1 MRNKIN
7 QKGFTL
13 IELLIVIAIIS
24 VLATMALPSFQDRVI
39 RSQVQEGI
47 ELSAF
52 VRQAVED
59 YHREK
64 GRLPQDNVAAALP
77 EADKILG
84 NFVEAV
90 AVANGA
96 INIRFGSRIN
106 VNAKGLKLSI
116 RPAVVAGETR
126 VPIAWVYGYASV
138 PQGMT
143 VQGKN
148 LSDIPSRFLP
158 VNCRF

>member
-1 MRNKIN
+1 M
-7 QKGFTL
+7 
-13 IELLIVIAIIS
+13 
-24 VLATMALPSFQDRVI
+24 
-39 RSQVQEGI
+39 QEGI

-52 VRQAVED
+52 VRQSVED
-59 YHREK
+59 YYREK
-64 GRLPQDNVAAALP
+64 GQLPQNNAAAALP

-84 NFVEAV
+84 NFVDQV
-90 AVANGA
+90 TVANGA

-106 VNAKGLKLSI
+106 VNAKGLTLSI

-143 VQGKN
+143 AKGEN
-148 LSDIPSRFLP
+148 RSDIPARFLP